1 MDFQTSSLD
10 GVEKM
15 TICIEGKI
23 FRSFKYL
30 DEWLSESRDISV
42 D

>member
-1 MDFQTSSLD
+1 LD

-23 FRSFKYL
+23 FRSCKYL
-30 DEWLSESRDISV
+30 DE
-42 D
+42 